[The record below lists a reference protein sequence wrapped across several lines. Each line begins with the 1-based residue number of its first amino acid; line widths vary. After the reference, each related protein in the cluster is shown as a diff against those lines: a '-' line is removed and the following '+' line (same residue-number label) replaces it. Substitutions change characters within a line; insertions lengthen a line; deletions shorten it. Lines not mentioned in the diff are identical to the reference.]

1 MILNTHPSN
10 RKEMVKAISE
20 HTTLH
25 STYMGM
31 PSGTYQIGTITV
43 NMDGSITCR
52 DEKMIENIMQ
62 LLIARGWLDAEPG
75 NSKESVDLGASAK
88 AAVEPVGI
96 SVQVHDW
103 TVPQLIN
110 LLRML
115 CSKQY
120 ILNRM
125 MQSNTVHI
133 DEAFIMATID
143 SPPTNADD
151 FKARIQCANDTGS
164 IRGITF
170 ENDHVI
176 FVLPSCMSTPELQ
189 KTYAELFTRILKC
202 AKTATRVSIKQQV
215 NLENEKYHANSWL
228 IRLGFG
234 GTQHKELRRTL
245 MSHLNGYAAFKS
257 TADMQAHRER
267 QAARRLDL
275 KAGVRSE

>member
-1 MILNTHPSN
+1 MILNTHPDN
-10 RKEMVKAISE
+10 RKDMVKAISE
-20 HTTLH
+20 HTMLRA
-25 STYMGM
+25 TYMGM

-43 NMDGSITCR
+43 NMDGTITCN
-52 DEKMIENIMQ
+52 DEKTLENIRP
-62 LLIARGWLDAEPG
+62 LLIARGWLEAEPENEPADSG
-75 NSKESVDLGASAK
+75 ALADTYTASVSVSL
-88 AAVEPVGI
+88 PVP
-96 SVQVHDW
+96 DW

-133 DEAFIMATID
+133 DEAFIMATTD

-151 FKARIQCANDTGS
+151 FKARIQCANDTDS

-170 ENDHVI
+170 ENDNFI
-176 FVLPSCMSTPELQ
+176 FYAPPCVSTPELQ

-215 NLENEKYHANSWL
+215 NPENEKYYANSWL
-228 IRLGFG
+228 MRLGFG

-267 QAARRLDL
+267 QAARRFDL
-275 KAGVRSE
+275 KAGVKNE

>member
-1 MILNTHPSN
+1 MKLNTRPEN
-10 RKEMVKAISE
+10 RKDMVKAISE
-20 HTTLH
+20 HMMLRT
-25 STYMGM
+25 TYMGM
-31 PSGTYQIGTITV
+31 PSGAYQIGTITV
-43 NMDGSITCR
+43 NMDGTITCN
-52 DEKMIENIMQ
+52 DEKTLENIRP
-62 LLIARGWLDAEPG
+62 LLIARGWLEAEHEYAIKPAD
-75 NSKESVDLGASAK
+75 SGALAETYTAS
-88 AAVEPVGI
+88 I
-96 SVQVHDW
+96 SVSLPVPGW

-125 MQSNTVHI
+125 MQSDTIHI

-143 SPPTNADD
+143 SPPMNADD

-176 FVLPSCMSTPELQ
+176 FVLPSCMNTPELQ
-189 KTYAELFTRILKC
+189 KTCTELFTRILKC
-202 AKTATRVSIKQQV
+202 AKTASRVSIKQQV

-228 IRLGFG
+228 MRLGFG

-267 QAARRLDL
+267 QAARRFDL
-275 KAGVRSE
+275 KAGVKNE

>member
-1 MILNTHPSN
+1 ML
-10 RKEMVKAISE
+10 RA
-20 HTTLH
+20 
-25 STYMGM
+25 TYMGM

-43 NMDGSITCR
+43 NMDGTITCN
-52 DEKMIENIMQ
+52 DEKTLENIRP
-62 LLIARGWLDAEPG
+62 LLIARGWLEAEPENEPADSG
-75 NSKESVDLGASAK
+75 ALAETYTASVSVSL
-88 AAVEPVGI
+88 PVP
-96 SVQVHDW
+96 DW

-125 MQSNTVHI
+125 MQSDTIHI

-176 FVLPSCMSTPELQ
+176 FVLPSCMNTQELQ
-189 KTYAELFTRILKC
+189 KTCTELFTRILKC
-202 AKTATRVSIKQQV
+202 AKTASRVSIKQQV

-228 IRLGFG
+228 MRLGFG

-267 QAARRLDL
+267 QAARRFDL
-275 KAGVRSE
+275 KTGVKSE